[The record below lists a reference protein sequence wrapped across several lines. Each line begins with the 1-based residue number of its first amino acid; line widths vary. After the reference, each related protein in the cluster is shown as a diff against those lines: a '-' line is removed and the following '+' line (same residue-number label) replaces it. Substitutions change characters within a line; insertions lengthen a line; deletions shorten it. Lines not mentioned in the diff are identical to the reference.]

1 MRFFGTRSA
10 AEADSYWHR
19 HRPELLPKRGF
30 GDWKLTVSALALA
43 GVANV
48 IGALFAPEGDDEN
61 VATSGYSGATL
72 PKNSTQAAHDKVVSS
87 EEQSI
92 DFAQAPLDNI
102 SSPGAAA
109 PASGAAQP
117 PAGVSGGTPVVAT
130 VNTPVA
136 APPIAAPPPTAS
148 QFPDPK
154 TVRAAASL
162 GPDGTPIATRPSSD
176 TDSGK
181 AAQASDAA
189 EPPAKPAPKAP
200 SETGAIA
207 QPSTPNLES
216 PTKLTKR
223 VSAHVVART
232 DTTSPS
238 AAMETSSQSVQ
249 LRAPAKPKKAAR
261 AAPKARQAAAEPQ
274 AAPQAATEP
283 QAAPQAAAEPQA
295 APQAAAEPQAA
306 PQAPRRP
313 AGR

>member
-61 VATSGYSGATL
+61 AATSGYSGATL

-109 PASGAAQP
+109 PAAGAAQP

-136 APPIAAPPPTAS
+136 APPPAAPPPTAS

-162 GPDGTPIATRPSSD
+162 GPDGMAIATRPPSG
-176 TDSGK
+176 TDLAWAHISGEMIALDDGIEALEAVAHGYRAGGFVAGIAGPSAEAGDGPAGPGEGPGRMGVLLFQR
-181 AAQASDAA
+181 AALQFLLQNVQDLDLSFVEDAA
-189 EPPAKPAPKAP
+189 RRRIAIGG
-200 SETGAIA
+200 GAGQHELHGDGGA
-207 QPSTPNLES
+207 DQADHGEFFERRAVLDHALLD
-216 PTKLTKR
+216 TKTL
-223 VSAHVVART
+223 
-232 DTTSPS
+232 P
-238 AAMETSSQSVQ
+238 
-249 LRAPAKPKKAAR
+249 L
-261 AAPKARQAAAEPQ
+261 
-274 AAPQAATEP
+274 
-283 QAAPQAAAEPQA
+283 
-295 APQAAAEPQAA
+295 
-306 PQAPRRP
+306 
-313 AGR
+313 